1 MLVLDGGGN
10 AKWSSI
16 LLDRGTVPVEMS
28 APLPKQRR
36 TGSSWDE
43 VRAKL
48 SGRWVEFG
56 GVDYVRILDL
66 FRAISPMKTSKSPLF
81 RDGYILDVVLLA
93 LASACRARIHV
104 DPI

>member
-28 APLPKQRR
+28 APLP
-36 TGSSWDE
+36 
-43 VRAKL
+43 KL